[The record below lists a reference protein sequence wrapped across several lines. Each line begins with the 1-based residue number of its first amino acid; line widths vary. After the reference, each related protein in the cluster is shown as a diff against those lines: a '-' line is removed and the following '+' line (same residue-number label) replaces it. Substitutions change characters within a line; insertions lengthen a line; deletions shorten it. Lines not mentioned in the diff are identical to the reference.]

1 MDDEEKKPDIN
12 NNDFLLYCTKY
23 RPYDTINNINNNENG
38 NESIE
43 LNEDENDNNNIINGR
58 WSQKEH
64 LLFIKGCLLYG
75 NYWKKVKKYIQTR
88 SCSQIRSHAQ
98 KYLNKL
104 NKKYYGNKNNMNN
117 FDINLKLNEN
127 DIKRLVNKNKFSEKD
142 MDDAE
147 LYILSIF
154 KGNKEKEKG
163 LIDENEEK
171 EIDQSNSNKKNY
183 NEIDKIFNIIKVSRE
198 EKEKEREKE
207 KKKLIEDNNKENN
220 DNYENEK
227 NNEINDL
234 DNMDI
239 DNNNNRNYLNEN
251 NSEENNKSSRN
262 NKNKHKKILKDN
274 IMAEKVDIN
283 SLTENEIFINQ
294 CLDSKDPKDLVKL
307 LTHFGND
314 INFKVNDIKILKKY
328 QDYLGLEIDNSED
341 NNNYNNYNNSNNK
354 ELNENYPIIDES
366 INNQN
371 QNNIYSYMFNPS
383 NNSYQFNPLCNPKL
397 LINPA
402 FMNQY

>member
-1 MDDEEKKPDIN
+1 MEDYDKKSDMNINDYLLNFTKYDLVNTSN
-12 NNDFLLYCTKY
+12 NND
-23 RPYDTINNINNNENG
+23 NN

-43 LNEDENDNNNIINGR
+43 LNEDENDNNNILNGR

-75 NYWKKVKKYIQTR
+75 NNWKKVKKYIQTR

-98 KYLNKL
+98 KYLNKI
-104 NKKYYGNKNNMNN
+104 NKKYNGNKNNGNN
-117 FDINLKLNEN
+117 LDLNIKLSEEDISKL
-127 DIKRLVNKNKFSEKD
+127 VSKNKFSDKD

-154 KGNKEKEKG
+154 KVNKEKEKS
-163 LIDENEEK
+163 LIEDNDEK
-171 EIDQSNSNKKNY
+171 EAENLKNGLNNY
-183 NEIDKIFNIIKVSRE
+183 KRKNANEVEKIFNIVKVSKE
-198 EKEKEREKE
+198 QKEK
-207 KKKLIEDNNKENN
+207 L
-220 DNYENEK
+220 
-227 NNEINDL
+227 
-234 DNMDI
+234 M
-239 DNNNNRNYLNEN
+239 
-251 NSEENNKSSRN
+251 EENNKEINENYDEGGTNDLNEMDNMDLDGNGNNADYVYENNSIEN
-262 NKNKHKKILKDN
+262 NKNNRKINSKNSRINKSKQKKILKEN
-274 IMAEKVDIN
+274 ILAEKVDMN
-283 SLTENEIFINQ
+283 SFSRNEIFINQ

-341 NNNYNNYNNSNNK
+341 NNYNNSNNK
-354 ELNENYPIIDES
+354 EINEIYPISDDS

-371 QNNIYSYMFNPS
+371 QNNIYPYIFNPS
-383 NNSYQFNPLCNPKL
+383 NNSFQFNPLCNSKL
-397 LINPA
+397 LINPS

>member
-1 MDDEEKKPDIN
+1 MNINDYLLNFTKYDLVNTSN
-12 NNDFLLYCTKY
+12 NND
-23 RPYDTINNINNNENG
+23 NN

-43 LNEDENDNNNIINGR
+43 LNEDENDNNNILNGR

-75 NYWKKVKKYIQTR
+75 NNWKKVKKYIQTR

-98 KYLNKL
+98 KYLNKI
-104 NKKYYGNKNNMNN
+104 NKKYNGNKNNGNN
-117 FDINLKLNEN
+117 LDLNIKLSEEDISKL
-127 DIKRLVNKNKFSEKD
+127 VSKNKFSDKD

-154 KGNKEKEKG
+154 KVNKEKEKS
-163 LIDENEEK
+163 LIEDNDEK
-171 EIDQSNSNKKNY
+171 EAENLKNGLNNY
-183 NEIDKIFNIIKVSRE
+183 KRKNANEVEKIFNIVKVSKE
-198 EKEKEREKE
+198 QKEK
-207 KKKLIEDNNKENN
+207 L
-220 DNYENEK
+220 
-227 NNEINDL
+227 
-234 DNMDI
+234 M
-239 DNNNNRNYLNEN
+239 
-251 NSEENNKSSRN
+251 EENNKESNDNYDEGGTNNLNEMDNMDLDGNGNNADYAYENNSIEN
-262 NKNKHKKILKDN
+262 NKNNRKINSKNNRINKSKQKKILKEN
-274 IMAEKVDIN
+274 ILAEKVDMN
-283 SLTENEIFINQ
+283 SFSRNEIFINQ

-341 NNNYNNYNNSNNK
+341 NNYNNSNNK
-354 ELNENYPIIDES
+354 EINEIYPISDDS

-371 QNNIYSYMFNPS
+371 QNNIYPYIFNPS
-383 NNSYQFNPLCNPKL
+383 NNSFQFNPLCNSKL
-397 LINPA
+397 LINPS